1 MPLTFDTADYIRRKK
16 LTAIKNGNAVAVTTK
31 FRALTRFDTYD
42 PLVPSIRTP
51 SAGVCI
57 DSCNP
62 QTKHN
67 LTNLMRLSYRD
78 ATRTIGSV

>member
-16 LTAIKNGNAVAVTTK
+16 LTAIKNGNQAAAATK

-42 PLVPSIRTP
+42 PLIPSIRAP

-67 LTNLMRLSYRD
+67 LSNLMRLSYKD
-78 ATRTIGSV
+78 TTRTIGTR